1 MHSAH
6 RAVSFLMFLVL
17 LSAFLLVAGVALAQ
31 KPIKTDVTLLFDKV
45 PAPPAAF
52 GCALQRPAELAALE
66 KQIGQHMVAI
76 TTARTAGQSRD
87 EAAMQAF
94 GEQATADGVENM
106 TDQQKMAYLQQQGS
120 ALPGHNAQAL
130 QLAQQMQDPAFQAKL
145 AKMSDAEKAQFLQQ
159 QMAAPGSAQQR
170 LTANP
175 AYQAAQAE
183 FMQQMRDPAF
193 QKAWAK
199 KSEAEQDAYTEQ
211 LMRKHGLN
219 EASMKSVAGKT
230 PAAPLGPLVTKAALE
245 AYSTMSTALAASSQ
259 TPSALQR
266 LTTALHSDMMALEQS
281 QQAQRLPEAKDGDCA
296 GQQRVYEQNRQFFK
310 RRQDLMRQY
319 LPRLTAAWTAHKAQL
334 KARVAP
340 FQKEL
345 AAIHYTDDIRREDE
359 KANIAPLAG
368 GQQQMLMEV
377 QSLADFTAAVYDL
390 NQQYCSLQQAYDQPF
405 SCHLATCFPATA
417 MVALPGGR
425 QLPIEQ
431 IRAGDVVLGY
441 DAAADAV
448 VPTRV
453 LRLDE
458 HTEAAYLLVQLT
470 IGAYAVYASVEPS
483 LASGLPATELLLTPN
498 HPLVLGNGQTRRA
511 DSLQTT
517 DDLLQLQ
524 AATVAPTHLT
534 DRQDAGTAPAVYN
547 LRTESGNYFVSG
559 ILVGSK

>member
-17 LSAFLLVAGVALAQ
+17 LSAFLLIAGVALAQ

-76 TTARTAGQSRD
+76 TTARTPEQSR
-87 EAAMQAF
+87 AAETMQAF
-94 GEQATADGVENM
+94 GAQASADGIEHM
-106 TDQQKMAYLQQQGS
+106 TDQQKMAYLQQGTGMPGS
-120 ALPGHNAQAL
+120 NAQTM

-175 AYQAAQAE
+175 AYQAAQAD

-219 EASMKSVAGKT
+219 EASVKSVAGKT

-245 AYSTMSTALAASSQ
+245 AYSTMSTALASSSQ
-259 TPSALQR
+259 QPSALQR
-266 LTTALHSDMMALEQS
+266 LTTALHTDMMALEQS

-310 RRQDLMRQY
+310 RRQELMRQY

-345 AAIHYTDDIRREDE
+345 AAIHYTDDIKREDE

-368 GQQQMLMEV
+368 GQQQMLLEV
-377 QSLADFTAAVYDL
+377 QSLVDFTSAVYDL

-431 IRAGDVVLGY
+431 VRAGDVVLGY
-441 DAAADAV
+441 DAAAGAV

-458 HTEAAYLLVQLT
+458 HTEAAYPLVQLT
-470 IGAYAVYASVEPS
+470 IGASAVYASVEPT

-498 HPLVLGNGQTRRA
+498 HPLVLGNQQTRRA
-511 DSLQTT
+511 DTLQTT

-534 DRQDAGTAPAVYN
+534 DRQDAGTTPAVYN